1 MQQVV
6 VDVLETNA
14 RSKKCN
20 PREAGLYKLKART
33 LDSRILYTGPIL
45 PKKPPEKPLTVPVG
59 FDFEREKRIKQ

>member
-20 PREAGLYKLKART
+20 PGEAGLYKLKAQT
-33 LDSRILYTGPIL
+33 LDSRILYSGPIL
-45 PKKPPEKPLTVPVG
+45 PKKPPEKPLAVPVG
-59 FDFEREKRIKQ
+59 SDFEIEKRIKQ